1 MKSFPHFEL
10 QATSIQTSFDGF
22 NSVFPETS
30 LKLSNGDI
38 VGITGMNGS
47 GKSTLI
53 KILAGVL
60 SARQGNI
67 QMHIDNELINK
78 ESFPMH
84 IGLVAPYLELYEEF
98 TPLEHMGIFCA
109 MSGIQADEQ
118 DALETLHLTGLSAF
132 EHKRIGTFSSGMK
145 QRMKYALAMIRKP
158 IILLLDEPSTNFD
171 HKGHELFRR
180 IVQMQKELGGGT
192 IIATN
197 EQAETEL
204 CEHII
209 SLS

>member
-98 TPLEHMGIFCA
+98 TPLEHMGIFA
-109 MSGIQADEQ
+109 
-118 DALETLHLTGLSAF
+118 
-132 EHKRIGTFSSGMK
+132 R
-145 QRMKYALAMIRKP
+145 
-158 IILLLDEPSTNFD
+158 
-171 HKGHELFRR
+171 
-180 IVQMQKELGGGT
+180 
-192 IIATN
+192 
-197 EQAETEL
+197 
-204 CEHII
+204 
-209 SLS
+209 

>member
-1 MKSFPHFEL
+1 MKPFPHFEL
-10 QATSIQTSFDGF
+10 QAKSIQTSFDGF
-22 NSVFPETS
+22 HSIFPETS
-30 LKLSNGDI
+30 LTLTNGSI
-38 VGITGMNGS
+38 IGITGLNGS

-60 SARQGNI
+60 SARQGI
-67 QMHIDNELINK
+67 LELHVEGQRIDK
-78 ESFPMH
+78 EAIPMH

-98 TPLEHMGIFCA
+98 TPVEHIRLFCA
-109 MSGIQADEQ
+109 MSGMQSHEHNAREI
-118 DALETLHLTGLSAF
+118 LTLTGLSAH
-132 EHKRIGTFSSGMK
+132 EDKRISTFSSGMK

-158 IILLLDEPSTNFD
+158 MILLLDEPSTNFD

-180 IVQMQKELGGGT
+180 IVQMQKDLGGGT

-204 CEHII
+204 CDHII